1 MMKNKFF
8 KDMTLNLPLDIN
20 KIKGFLDPI
29 EGEALYYYTK
39 EFTKDGNALEIGS
52 YCGKSA
58 VYIGLAVKENNQ
70 KLYSIDHH
78 RGSEEQ
84 QPGEEYFDPDLI
96 NKKGNGIDTLPF
108 FLKTLKDSQLE
119 GFVIPIVSSSEDAHK
134 ELKMNFNMIF
144 IDGGHSEEAAQTD
157 YMLWSKKLNLEGVL
171 AIHDVFPDPNDG
183 GRPPYN
189 IYLKALESGNFE
201 EVEAIKSLRILRKK
215 N

>member
-1 MMKNKFF
+1 
-8 KDMTLNLPLDIN
+8 MTLNLPLDIN
-20 KIKGFLDPI
+20 KVKGFLDPI
-29 EGEALYYYTK
+29 EGEALYHYTK
-39 EFTKDGNALEIGS
+39 KFTKDGNALEIGS

-58 VYIGLAVKENNQ
+58 VYIGSAVKENNQ

-84 QPGEEYFDPDLI
+84 QPGEEYFDPDLL

-119 GFVIPIVSSSEDAHK
+119 GFVIPVVSSSEEAH
-134 ELKMNFNMIF
+134 EDLKMNFNMIF
-144 IDGGHSEEAAQTD
+144 IDGGHSEEAAQND
-157 YMLWSKKLNLEGVL
+157 FRLWSKKLNLEGVL
-171 AIHDVFPDPNDG
+171 AIHDVFPDPDDG

-201 EVEAIKSLRILRKK
+201 EVDAIKSLRILQKK

>member
-1 MMKNKFF
+1 
-8 KDMTLNLPLDIN
+8 MTLNLPVDMN

-29 EGEALYYYTK
+29 EGEALYSFAK

-58 VYIGLAVKENNQ
+58 VYIGSAVKENNQ

-78 RGSEEQ
+78 KGSEEQ

-96 NKKGNGIDTLPF
+96 NTEGNGIDTLPF
-108 FLKTLKDSQLE
+108 FLKTIKDSYLE
-119 GFVIPIVSSSEDAHK
+119 GYVIPIVSSSEEAHK

-157 YMLWSKKLNLEGVL
+157 YKLWSKKINPEGLL
-171 AIHDVFPDPNDG
+171 AIHDVFPNPNDG

-189 IYLKALESGNFE
+189 IYLKALESGAFE
-201 EVEAIKSLRILRKK
+201 EIDVIKSLRLLKK
-215 N
+215 IN

>member
-1 MMKNKFF
+1 
-8 KDMTLNLPLDIN
+8 MTLNLPLDIN

-29 EGEALYYYTK
+29 EGEALYYYAK
-39 EFTKDGNALEIGS
+39 EFTKDGSALEIGS

-84 QPGEEYFDPDLI
+84 QPGEEYFDPDLL

-108 FLKTLKDSQLE
+108 FLKTLKDFRLE
-119 GFVIPIVSSSEDAHK
+119 GFVVPVVSSSEEAHK
-134 ELKMNFNMIF
+134 DLYMNFNMIF
-144 IDGGHSEEAAQTD
+144 IDGGHSEEAAQND
-157 YMLWSKKLNLEGVL
+157 YMLWAKKLNLEGVL

-189 IYLKALESGNFE
+189 IYQKALESGNFE
-201 EVEAIKSLRILRKK
+201 EVEAIKSLRILQKK